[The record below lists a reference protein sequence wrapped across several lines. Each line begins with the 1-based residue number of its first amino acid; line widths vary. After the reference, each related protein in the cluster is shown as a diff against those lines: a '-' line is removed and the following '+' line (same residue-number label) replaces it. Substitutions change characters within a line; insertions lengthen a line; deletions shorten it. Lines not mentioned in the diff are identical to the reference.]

1 MKVSFI
7 ASAFF
12 VAAALATPTL
22 AADLLIEEPVYAPGV
37 VDVSG
42 NWDGFYLGGFAGYG
56 VGTADHTNAVAP
68 SPCAV
73 TDGCD
78 IDLSG
83 WTLGV
88 TAGANMSVGSG
99 LILGVAGDL
108 AWSDVSGADTVEF
121 FGDFDIE
128 STINWSGALRGV
140 VGFDGGSFM
149 PYLTAGLAVANA
161 SHYSEFASETLD
173 ATHVGWTVGVGVQ
186 MAVTEDMS
194 IDLRYLHSQYS
205 EETYA
210 FSGGASD
217 PEFGLSSDVV
227 TVGLNFRF

>member
-1 MKVSFI
+1 MKFALVVS
-7 ASAFF
+7 AAA
-12 VAAALATPTL
+12 VAAALFTPAM
-22 AADLLIEEPVYAPGV
+22 AADLIVEEPVVSAGV
-37 VDVSG
+37 VDVGG
-42 NWDGFYLGGFAGYG
+42 NWDGFYLGGFVGYG
-56 VGTADHTNAVAP
+56 AGDADHVNGDGG
-68 SPCAV
+68 PCGPE
-73 TDGCD
+73 GCD

-88 TAGANMSVGSG
+88 TAGANMDVGSG

-108 AWSDVSGADTVEF
+108 AWNDISGDGSFDF
-121 FGDFDIE
+121 FGTYDYE

-161 SHYSEFASETLD
+161 SHYSEWASDTLD
-173 ATHVGWTVGVGVQ
+173 ATHVGWTAGVGVQ

-205 EETYA
+205 EETYE

>member
-1 MKVSFI
+1 MKFALVVS
-7 ASAFF
+7 AVAM
-12 VAAALATPTL
+12 AAALVTPSM
-22 AADLLIEEPVYAPGV
+22 AADLIVEEPVYTPGV
-37 VDVSG
+37 VEVGG
-42 NWDGFYLGGFAGYG
+42 NWDGFYLGGFVGYG
-56 VGTADHTNAVAP
+56 VGDADHVNGDGG
-68 SPCAV
+68 PCGPE
-73 TDGCD
+73 GCD

-88 TAGANMSVGSG
+88 TAGANMDVGSG

-108 AWSDVSGADTVEF
+108 AWADIGGTDEF
-121 FGDFDIE
+121 FIIGDSE
-128 STINWSGALRGV
+128 NTINWTGAVRGV

-161 SHYSEFASETLD
+161 SHGSDIGGDPVD
-173 ATHVGWTVGVGVQ
+173 ATHVGWTAGVGVQ

-205 EETYA
+205 EEFTD
-210 FSGGASD
+210 FGSPFD

>member
-1 MKVSFI
+1 MKFSFI
-7 ASAFF
+7 ASAFS
-12 VAAALATPTL
+12 VAAALVTPTL
-22 AADLLIEEPVYAPGV
+22 AADLIVEEPVYTPGV
-37 VDVSG
+37 VDVGG
-42 NWDGFYLGGFAGYG
+42 NWDGFYLGGFVGYG
-56 VGTADHTNAVAP
+56 AGDADHVNGDGG
-68 SPCAV
+68 PCGPE
-73 TDGCD
+73 GCD

-88 TAGANMSVGSG
+88 TAGANMDVGSG

-108 AWSDVSGADTVEF
+108 AWADIGGTDNF
-121 FGDFDIE
+121 DFIGDSE
-128 STINWSGALRGV
+128 NTINWTGAVRGV

-149 PYLTAGLAVANA
+149 PYLTAGLGVANA
-161 SHYSEFASETLD
+161 SHGSDVGGD
-173 ATHVGWTVGVGVQ
+173 AVDSTHMGWTAGVGVQ

-205 EETYA
+205 EETYE